1 MKRILFSL
9 LVLLI
14 FTIFNALPVFSEGDD
29 DAVKQKKD
37 ECLLIAKDCG
47 NSAQSVQDKIEKL
60 KEEIA
65 KGTVVYTPEE
75 LQVLKQKL
83 EEVNKILDFLGN
95 K

>member
-37 ECLLIAKDCG
+37 ACLLIAKDCG

-75 LQVLKQKL
+75 LKVLKQKL
-83 EEVNKILDFLGN
+83 EEVNKILDFLGD